1 MKGKQIQ
8 VYVSEDIDLWLEE
21 KAKQGYKKAT
31 LIRHIISEYKKAEY
45 QSQA

>member
-8 VYVSEDIDLWLEE
+8 VYVSEDVALWLEE

-31 LIRHIISEYKKAEY
+31 LVRRILEEYKKAEE
-45 QSQA
+45 QRQA